1 MLLFE
6 SIVMST
12 VRSEGLESDVG
23 YGEFITQARSSL
35 ENLDLELESL
45 PIWENLVLVTDF
57 SYSLADTG
65 KSLEGSKNRS
75 TISLMAAE
83 EEINQLKKQ

>member
-1 MLLFE
+1 MVFFFFLN
-6 SIVMST
+6 
-12 VRSEGLESDVG
+12 GK
-23 YGEFITQARSSL
+23 FITQARSFL
-35 ENLDLELESL
+35 ENLCLELESL

-65 KSLEGSKNRS
+65 KSLEGTRNRS